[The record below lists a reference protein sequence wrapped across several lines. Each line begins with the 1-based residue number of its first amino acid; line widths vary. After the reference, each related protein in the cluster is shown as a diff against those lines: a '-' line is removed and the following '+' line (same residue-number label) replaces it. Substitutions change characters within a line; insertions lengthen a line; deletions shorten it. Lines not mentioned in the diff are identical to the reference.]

1 MPAKGLSRING
12 SQFTGLRENRP
23 RRKFKKEMGK
33 RVVIGV
39 DIGGTKTL
47 CALFDQRFNILDS
60 VNFKTAPPHGRK
72 RFADRLSGAIEK
84 LARTASR
91 EKIKMLGIGVACA
104 GHVDPEEGVI
114 EESPNIPFLAGC
126 ELAKVLKQ
134 AVRVPS
140 VIGNDVQLAL
150 YGEHRMGVASGCAN
164 VLGVFF
170 GTGVG
175 GAAIINNELYV
186 GSGGHGGNIGAT
198 LAHPIGGAEN
208 LQTHGVLDQIAA
220 KSAIAGAALGMAMKQ
235 WAPALYK
242 EAGTD
247 ISKVTWGAL
256 ERARKGGDKRIEE
269 LLSGRLRI
277 VGISL
282 SSIINFLNPEMLVL
296 GGGLTE
302 QMPRFVVAS
311 VESGLREYL
320 IPEISK
326 DLKVKAAKF
335 GNKAGAIGAARLAFK
350 KLED

>member
-1 MPAKGLSRING
+1 
-12 SQFTGLRENRP
+12 
-23 RRKFKKEMGK
+23 
-33 RVVIGV
+33 V
-39 DIGGTKTL
+39 
-47 CALFDQRFNILDS
+47 
-60 VNFKTAPPHGRK
+60 
-72 RFADRLSGAIEK
+72 
-84 LARTASR
+84 
-91 EKIKMLGIGVACA
+91 
-104 GHVDPEEGVI
+104 
-114 EESPNIPFLAGC
+114 ESPNIPFLDGC
-126 ELAKVLKQ
+126 QLSKILKQ
-134 AVRVPS
+134 SLKLPS

-150 YGEHRMGVASGCAN
+150 YGEHRMGVAEGCSN

-175 GAAIINNELYV
+175 GAAIINDELFV

-198 LAHPIGGAEN
+198 LAHTIGGAEN
-208 LQTHGVLDQIAA
+208 LNSHGILDQIASKA
-220 KSAIAGAALGMAMKQ
+220 GIGGAALGMAAKQ

-242 EAGTD
+242 EVGTD
-247 ISKVTWGAL
+247 LAKVTWGAL
-256 ERARKGGDKRIEE
+256 ERSRKAGDKHIEE
-269 LLSGRLRI
+269 LLSSRLRI

-282 SSIINFLNPEMLVL
+282 SSIINFLNPDMLVL

-302 QMPRFVVAS
+302 QMPRFVVAA